1 MGEDIPV
8 TDIPRLIVRAINRI
22 DIRHLTT
29 DRSIEAVVVM
39 GITATTIA
47 MAIVV
52 PGCISRAEILV
63 SDFDTNSLKT
73 HSRLY

>member
-1 MGEDIPV
+1 MEGDIPV
-8 TDIPRLIVRAINRI
+8 TGIPHRI
-22 DIRHLTT
+22 DQMFALIDTRHLTT

-39 GITATTIA
+39 GITATITA
-47 MAIVV
+47 TVIVV

-73 HSRLY
+73 HSILY